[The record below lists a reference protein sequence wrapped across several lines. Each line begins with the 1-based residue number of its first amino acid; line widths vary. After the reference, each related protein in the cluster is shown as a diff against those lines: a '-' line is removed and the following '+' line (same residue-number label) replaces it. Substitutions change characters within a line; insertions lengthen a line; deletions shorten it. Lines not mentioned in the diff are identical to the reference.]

1 MQNKNLDK
9 QIFNFLSTPLKSDDH
24 FISAKVAILDTLGCI
39 IEASTHDEVNNFA
52 IEDKSFE
59 LFSNPFLNVGKL
71 NSYQEVA
78 WYLTVLTRWFDYN
91 DTFLA
96 KEWAH
101 PSDNFGT
108 VYSYFYANPNFK
120 FIDFTTAIT
129 KAYEIQG
136 SLCLGTSLNQLG
148 YDHVFY
154 VKLASGAVFSS
165 LLSKG
170 NEKIVH
176 RTINHI
182 LLDGPSLRSY
192 RHFPNV
198 GKRKSWA
205 AADASKRGIELA
217 KISHLNDEVYSSI
230 QDDKNWGF
238 EKNYLNDSEIKFG
251 KELNDWVIQNVL
263 FKVLFPAEFHGQSAV
278 EGAIKLS
285 KEFNQNIDKVK
296 KINIFTHEPAIRI
309 IANKENLSNASDRD
323 HSLEYMVSAALLFGE
338 LKYEMYGNDFSGL
351 NKIESLRKK
360 IVVSEDSNFTKNYY
374 EFSKR
379 HISNSI
385 EIVYDDNSTSE
396 KITIENPIGHPSR
409 REEAIPLLKEK
420 FISNVQNVFSL
431 EKSMTLWEQ
440 VINLEKDDELTKFF
454 NILQDLSL
462 IHI

>member
-1 MQNKNLDK
+1 MQNNNLDT
-9 QIFNFLSTPLKSDDH
+9 QINNFLSKPLKNDDH
-24 FISAKVAILDTLGCI
+24 FTSAKLAILDTLGCI
-39 IEASTHDEVNNFA
+39 IEASSHDEVNNFA

-101 PSDNFGT
+101 PSDNFGSI
-108 VYSYFYANPNFK
+108 YSYFYANPNFK
-120 FIDFTTAIT
+120 FIDFTTALT

-217 KISHLNDEVYSSI
+217 KISQLNDEVYSSI

-238 EKNYLNDSEIKFG
+238 EKNFLNDSEIKFG

-309 IANKENLSNASDRD
+309 IANKENLSNESDRD

-420 FISNVQNVFSL
+420 FIRNVQNVLSL
-431 EKSMTLWEQ
+431 EKSMSLWEQ

-454 NILQDLSL
+454 NILQDDE
-462 IHI
+462 

>member
-24 FISAKVAILDTLGCI
+24 FTSAKLAILDTLGCI

-101 PSDNFGT
+101 PSDNFGSI
-108 VYSYFYANPNFK
+108 YSYFYANPNFK
-120 FIDFTTAIT
+120 FVDFTTALT

-165 LLSKG
+165 LLCKG
-170 NEKIVH
+170 NEKIVN

-217 KISHLNDEVYSSI
+217 KISQLNDEVYSSI

-338 LKYEMYGNDFSGL
+338 LKYEMYGNNFSGL

-420 FISNVQNVFSL
+420 FIRNVQNVLSL
-431 EKSMTLWEQ
+431 EKSMSVWEQ

-454 NILQDLSL
+454 NILQDDE
-462 IHI
+462 

>member
-24 FISAKVAILDTLGCI
+24 FISAKLAILDTLGCI

-101 PSDNFGT
+101 PSDNFGS
-108 VYSYFYANPNFK
+108 VYSYFYANPNYK
-120 FIDFTTAIT
+120 FIDFTTALT

-217 KISHLNDEVYSSI
+217 KISQLNDEVYSSI

-238 EKNYLNDSEIKFG
+238 EKNFLNDSEIKFG

-409 REEAIPLLKEK
+409 REEAIPLLKDK
-420 FISNVQNVFSL
+420 FIRNVQNVLSL
-431 EKSMTLWEQ
+431 EKSMSLWKQ

-454 NILQDLSL
+454 NILQDDE
-462 IHI
+462 

>member
-1 MQNKNLDK
+1 MQNNNLDT
-9 QIFNFLSTPLKSDDH
+9 QINNFLSKPLKNDDH
-24 FISAKVAILDTLGCI
+24 FTSAKLAILDTLGCI
-39 IEASTHDEVNNFA
+39 IEASSHDEVNNFA

-101 PSDNFGT
+101 PSDNFGSI
-108 VYSYFYANPNFK
+108 YSYFYANPNFK
-120 FIDFTTAIT
+120 FIDFTTALT

-217 KISHLNDEVYSSI
+217 KISQLNDEVYSSI

-278 EGAIKLS
+278 EGAIELS

-309 IANKENLSNASDRD
+309 IANKENLSNESDRD

-420 FISNVQNVFSL
+420 FIRNVQNVLSL
-431 EKSMTLWEQ
+431 EKSMSLWEQ

-454 NILQDLSL
+454 NILQDDE
-462 IHI
+462 

>member
-1 MQNKNLDK
+1 MHNKNLDK

-24 FISAKVAILDTLGCI
+24 FTSAKLAILDTLGCI

-120 FIDFTTAIT
+120 FIDFTTALT

-217 KISHLNDEVYSSI
+217 KISQLNDEVYSSI

-251 KELNDWVIQNVL
+251 KELNDWVIKNVL

-360 IVVSEDSNFTKNYY
+360 IVVTEDSNFTKNYY

-420 FISNVQNVFSL
+420 FIRNVQNVLSL
-431 EKSMTLWEQ
+431 EKSMSLWEQ

-454 NILQDLSL
+454 NILQDDE
-462 IHI
+462 

>member
-1 MQNKNLDK
+1 MQNINLDI
-9 QIFNFLSTPLKSDDH
+9 QINNFLSKPLKNDDH
-24 FISAKVAILDTLGCI
+24 FTSAKLAILDTLGCI

-101 PSDNFGT
+101 PSDNFGSI
-108 VYSYFYANPNFK
+108 YSYFYANPNFK
-120 FIDFTTAIT
+120 FIDFTTALT

-217 KISHLNDEVYSSI
+217 KISQLNDEVYNSI

-420 FISNVQNVFSL
+420 FIRNVQNVLSL
-431 EKSMTLWEQ
+431 EKSMSLWEQ

-454 NILQDLSL
+454 NILQDNE
-462 IHI
+462 

>member
-24 FISAKVAILDTLGCI
+24 FTSAKLAILDTLGCI

-101 PSDNFGT
+101 PSDNFGS

-120 FIDFTTAIT
+120 FIDFTTALT

-217 KISHLNDEVYSSI
+217 KISQLNDEVYSSI

-385 EIVYDDNSTSE
+385 EIVYDNNSTSE

-420 FISNVQNVFSL
+420 FIRNVQNVLSL
-431 EKSMTLWEQ
+431 EKSMSLWEQ

-454 NILQDLSL
+454 NILQDDE
-462 IHI
+462 

>member
-1 MQNKNLDK
+1 MQNNNLDT
-9 QIFNFLSTPLKSDDH
+9 QINNFLSKPLKNDDH
-24 FISAKVAILDTLGCI
+24 FTSAKLAILDTLGCI

-101 PSDNFGT
+101 PSDNFGSI
-108 VYSYFYANPNFK
+108 YSYFYANPNFK
-120 FIDFTTAIT
+120 FIDFTTALT

-136 SLCLGTSLNQLG
+136 SLCLGTSLNKLG

-217 KISHLNDEVYSSI
+217 KISQLNDEVYSSI

-420 FISNVQNVFSL
+420 FIRNVQNILSL
-431 EKSMTLWEQ
+431 EKSMSLWEQ

-454 NILQDLSL
+454 NILQDDE
-462 IHI
+462 

>member
-24 FISAKVAILDTLGCI
+24 FTSAKLAILDTLGCI

-101 PSDNFGT
+101 PSDNFGS

-120 FIDFTTAIT
+120 FIDFTTALT

-176 RTINHI
+176 RTINNI

-217 KISHLNDEVYSSI
+217 KISQLNDEVYSSI

-360 IVVSEDSNFTKNYY
+360 IVVSEDTNFTKNYY

-409 REEAIPLLKEK
+409 REEAIPLLKDK
-420 FISNVQNVFSL
+420 FIRNVQKVLSL
-431 EKSMTLWEQ
+431 EKSMSLWEQ
-440 VINLEKDDELTKFF
+440 IINLEKDDELTKFF
-454 NILQDLSL
+454 NILQDDE
-462 IHI
+462 

>member
-24 FISAKVAILDTLGCI
+24 FTSAKLAILDTLGCI

-101 PSDNFGT
+101 PSDNFGS

-120 FIDFTTAIT
+120 FIDFTTALT

-217 KISHLNDEVYSSI
+217 KISQLNDEVYSSI

-251 KELNDWVIQNVL
+251 KELNDWVIQNIL

-296 KINIFTHEPAIRI
+296 KINIFTHEPAVRI
-309 IANKENLSNASDRD
+309 IANKENLSNPSDRD

-409 REEAIPLLKEK
+409 REEAIPLLKDK
-420 FISNVQNVFSL
+420 FIRNVQKVLSL
-431 EKSMTLWEQ
+431 EKSMSLWEQ
-440 VINLEKDDELTKFF
+440 IINLEKDDELTKFF
-454 NILQDLSL
+454 NILQDDE
-462 IHI
+462 

>member
-24 FISAKVAILDTLGCI
+24 FTSAKLAILDTLGCI

-101 PSDNFGT
+101 PSDNFGSI
-108 VYSYFYANPNFK
+108 YSYFYLNPNYK
-120 FIDFTTAIT
+120 FIDFTTALT

-217 KISHLNDEVYSSI
+217 KISQLNDEVYSSI
-230 QDDKNWGF
+230 QNDKNWGF

-360 IVVSEDSNFTKNYY
+360 IVVSEDTDFTKNYY

-385 EIVYDDNSTSE
+385 EIVYDNNSTSE

-409 REEAIPLLKEK
+409 REEAIPLLKDK
-420 FISNVQNVFSL
+420 FIRNVQKVLSL
-431 EKSMTLWEQ
+431 EKSMSLWEQ

-454 NILQDLSL
+454 NILQDDE
-462 IHI
+462 

>member
-1 MQNKNLDK
+1 MQNNNLDT
-9 QIFNFLSTPLKSDDH
+9 QINKFLSKPLKNDDH
-24 FISAKVAILDTLGCI
+24 FTSAKLAILDTLGCI
-39 IEASTHDEVNNFA
+39 IEASSHDEVNNFA

-101 PSDNFGT
+101 PSDNFGSI
-108 VYSYFYANPNFK
+108 YSYFYLNPNYK
-120 FIDFTTAIT
+120 FIDFTTALT

-217 KISHLNDEVYSSI
+217 KISQLNDEVYSSI
-230 QDDKNWGF
+230 QDDNNWGF

-251 KELNDWVIQNVL
+251 KELNDWVVQNVL

-385 EIVYDDNSTSE
+385 EIVYDNNSTSE

-420 FISNVQNVFSL
+420 FIRNVQNVLSL
-431 EKSMTLWEQ
+431 EKSMSLWEQ

-454 NILQDLSL
+454 NILQDDE
-462 IHI
+462 

>member
-1 MQNKNLDK
+1 MQNNNLDT
-9 QIFNFLSTPLKSDDH
+9 QINNFLSKPLKNDDH
-24 FISAKVAILDTLGCI
+24 FTSAKLAILDTLGCI
-39 IEASTHDEVNNFA
+39 IEASSHDEVNNFA

-59 LFSNPFLNVGKL
+59 LLSNPFLNVGKL

-101 PSDNFGT
+101 PSDNFGSI
-108 VYSYFYANPNFK
+108 YSYFYANPNFK
-120 FIDFTTAIT
+120 FIDFTTALT

-136 SLCLGTSLNQLG
+136 SLCLGTSLNKLG

-217 KISHLNDEVYSSI
+217 KISQLNDEVYSSI

-278 EGAIKLS
+278 EGAIELS

-420 FISNVQNVFSL
+420 FIRNVQNVLSL
-431 EKSMTLWEQ
+431 EKSMSLWEQ

-454 NILQDLSL
+454 N
-462 IHI
+462 

>member
-9 QIFNFLSTPLKSDDH
+9 QIFNFLSTPLKSDDY
-24 FISAKVAILDTLGCI
+24 FTSAKLAILDTLGCI

-120 FIDFTTAIT
+120 FIDFTTALT

-217 KISHLNDEVYSSI
+217 KISQLNDEVYSSI

-385 EIVYDDNSTSE
+385 EIVYDNNSTSE

-409 REEAIPLLKEK
+409 REEAIPLLKDK
-420 FISNVQNVFSL
+420 FIRNVQKVLSL
-431 EKSMTLWEQ
+431 EKSMSLWEQ
-440 VINLEKDDELTKFF
+440 IINLEKDEELTKFF
-454 NILQDLSL
+454 NILQDNE
-462 IHI
+462 

>member
-24 FISAKVAILDTLGCI
+24 FTSAKLAILDTLGCI

-52 IEDKSFE
+52 TEDKSFE

-101 PSDNFGT
+101 PSDNFGSI
-108 VYSYFYANPNFK
+108 YSYFYLNPNYK
-120 FIDFTTAIT
+120 FIDFTTALT

-217 KISHLNDEVYSSI
+217 KISQLNDEVYSSI

-360 IVVSEDSNFTKNYY
+360 IVVSEDTDFTKNYY

-385 EIVYDDNSTSE
+385 EIVYDNNSTSE

-420 FISNVQNVFSL
+420 FIRNVQNVLSL
-431 EKSMTLWEQ
+431 EKSMSLWEQ

-454 NILQDLSL
+454 NILQDDE
-462 IHI
+462 

>member
-24 FISAKVAILDTLGCI
+24 FISAKLAILDTLGCI

-101 PSDNFGT
+101 PSDNFGS

-120 FIDFTTAIT
+120 FIDFTTALT

-217 KISHLNDEVYSSI
+217 KISQLNDEVYSSI

-351 NKIESLRKK
+351 NKIENLRKK

-409 REEAIPLLKEK
+409 REEAIPLLKDK
-420 FISNVQNVFSL
+420 FIRNVQNVLSL
-431 EKSMTLWEQ
+431 EKSMSVWEQ

-454 NILQDLSL
+454 NILQDDE
-462 IHI
+462 

>member
-9 QIFNFLSTPLKSDDH
+9 QIFNFLSSPLKSDDH
-24 FISAKVAILDTLGCI
+24 FTSAKLAILDTLGCI

-59 LFSNPFLNVGKL
+59 LFSNPFLNVRKL

-101 PSDNFGT
+101 PSDNFGSI
-108 VYSYFYANPNFK
+108 YSYFYLNPNYK
-120 FIDFTTAIT
+120 FIDFTTALT

-217 KISHLNDEVYSSI
+217 KISQLNDEVYSSI

-360 IVVSEDSNFTKNYY
+360 IVVSEDTDFTKNYY

-385 EIVYDDNSTSE
+385 EIVYDNNSTSE

-420 FISNVQNVFSL
+420 FIRNVQNVLSL
-431 EKSMTLWEQ
+431 EKSMSLWEQ

-454 NILQDLSL
+454 NILQDDE
-462 IHI
+462 

>member
-1 MQNKNLDK
+1 MQNNNLDT
-9 QIFNFLSTPLKSDDH
+9 QINNFLSKPLKNDDH
-24 FISAKVAILDTLGCI
+24 FTSAKLAILDTLGCI
-39 IEASTHDEVNNFA
+39 IEASSHDEVNNFA

-101 PSDNFGT
+101 PSDNFGSI
-108 VYSYFYANPNFK
+108 YSYFYANPNFK
-120 FIDFTTAIT
+120 FIDFTTALT

-217 KISHLNDEVYSSI
+217 KISQLNDEVYSSI

-238 EKNYLNDSEIKFG
+238 EKNFLNDSEIKFG

-420 FISNVQNVFSL
+420 FIRNVQNILSL
-431 EKSMTLWEQ
+431 EKSMSLWEQ

-454 NILQDLSL
+454 NILQDDE
-462 IHI
+462 

>member
-1 MQNKNLDK
+1 MQNNNLDT
-9 QIFNFLSTPLKSDDH
+9 QINKFLSKPLKNDDH
-24 FISAKVAILDTLGCI
+24 FTSAKLAILDTIGCI
-39 IEASTHDEVNNFA
+39 IEASSHDEVNNFA

-101 PSDNFGT
+101 PSDNFGSI
-108 VYSYFYANPNFK
+108 YSYFYANPNFK
-120 FIDFTTAIT
+120 FIDFTTALT

-217 KISHLNDEVYSSI
+217 KISQLNDEVYSSI

-278 EGAIKLS
+278 EGAIELS

-420 FISNVQNVFSL
+420 FIRNVQNIFSL
-431 EKSMTLWEQ
+431 EKSVSLWDQ

-454 NILQDLSL
+454 NILEDDE
-462 IHI
+462 

>member
-1 MQNKNLDK
+1 MQNNNLDT
-9 QIFNFLSTPLKSDDH
+9 QINNFLSKPLKNDDH
-24 FISAKVAILDTLGCI
+24 FTSAKLAILDTLGCI

-101 PSDNFGT
+101 PSDNFGSI
-108 VYSYFYANPNFK
+108 YSYFYANPNFK
-120 FIDFTTAIT
+120 FIDFTTALT

-217 KISHLNDEVYSSI
+217 KISQLNDEVYSSI

-238 EKNYLNDSEIKFG
+238 EKNFLNDSEIKFG

-420 FISNVQNVFSL
+420 FIRNVQNVLSL
-431 EKSMTLWEQ
+431 EKSMSLWEQ

-454 NILQDLSL
+454 NILQDDE
-462 IHI
+462 

>member
-1 MQNKNLDK
+1 MQNNNLDT
-9 QIFNFLSTPLKSDDH
+9 QINNYLSKPLKNEDH
-24 FISAKVAILDTLGCI
+24 FYSSKLAILDTLGCI

-52 IEDKSFE
+52 IEDKSFA

-101 PSDNFGT
+101 PSDNFGS
-108 VYSYFYANPNFK
+108 VYSYFFANPNFK
-120 FIDFTTAIT
+120 FIDFTTALT

-217 KISHLNDEVYSSI
+217 KISQLNDEVYSSI

-296 KINIFTHEPAIRI
+296 KINIFTHEPAMRI
-309 IANKENLSNASDRD
+309 IANKEILSNASDRD

-338 LKYEMYGNDFSGL
+338 LKYEMYENDFSGL

-360 IVVSEDSNFTKNYY
+360 IVVIEDSNFTNNYY
-374 EFSKR
+374 ELTKR

-420 FISNVQNVFSL
+420 FIRNVQNVLSL
-431 EKSMTLWEQ
+431 EKAMSTWEQ

-454 NILQDLSL
+454 NILQDDE
-462 IHI
+462 

>member
-24 FISAKVAILDTLGCI
+24 FTSAKLAILDTLGCI

-52 IEDKSFE
+52 VEDKSFE

-120 FIDFTTAIT
+120 FIDFTTALT

-217 KISHLNDEVYSSI
+217 KISQLNDEVYSSI

-409 REEAIPLLKEK
+409 REEAIPLLKDK
-420 FISNVQNVFSL
+420 FIRNVQKVLSL
-431 EKSMTLWEQ
+431 EKSMSLWEQ

-454 NILQDLSL
+454 NILQDDE
-462 IHI
+462 

>member
-1 MQNKNLDK
+1 LQNNNLDT
-9 QIFNFLSTPLKSDDH
+9 QINNFLSKPLKNDDH
-24 FISAKVAILDTLGCI
+24 FTSAKLAILDTLGCI
-39 IEASTHDEVNNFA
+39 IEASTHDEVNDFA

-101 PSDNFGT
+101 PSDNFGS
-108 VYSYFYANPNFK
+108 VYSYFFANPNFK
-120 FIDFTTAIT
+120 FIDFTTALT

-217 KISHLNDEVYSSI
+217 KISQLNDEVYSSI

-278 EGAIKLS
+278 EAAIKLS

-309 IANKENLSNASDRD
+309 IANKENLSNESDRD

-409 REEAIPLLKEK
+409 RAEAIPLLKEK
-420 FISNVQNVFSL
+420 FIRNVQNILSL
-431 EKSMTLWEQ
+431 EKSVSLWEQ

-454 NILQDLSL
+454 NILENDE
-462 IHI
+462 

>member
-24 FISAKVAILDTLGCI
+24 FTSAKLAILDTLGCI

-101 PSDNFGT
+101 PSDNFGS

-120 FIDFTTAIT
+120 FIDFTTALT

-217 KISHLNDEVYSSI
+217 KISQLNDEVYSSI

-409 REEAIPLLKEK
+409 REEAIPLLKDK
-420 FISNVQNVFSL
+420 FIRNVQKVLSL
-431 EKSMTLWEQ
+431 EKSMSLWEQ
-440 VINLEKDDELTKFF
+440 IINLEKDDELTKFF
-454 NILQDLSL
+454 NILQDDE
-462 IHI
+462 

>member
-1 MQNKNLDK
+1 MQNNNLDT
-9 QIFNFLSTPLKSDDH
+9 QINNFLSKPLKNDDH
-24 FISAKVAILDTLGCI
+24 FTSAKLAILDTLGCI
-39 IEASTHDEVNNFA
+39 IEASSHDEVNNFA

-101 PSDNFGT
+101 PSDNFGSI
-108 VYSYFYANPNFK
+108 YSYFYANPNFK
-120 FIDFTTAIT
+120 FIDFTTALT

-217 KISHLNDEVYSSI
+217 KISQLNDEVYSSI

-309 IANKENLSNASDRD
+309 IANKENLSNESDRD

-420 FISNVQNVFSL
+420 FIRNVQNILSL
-431 EKSMTLWEQ
+431 EKSVSLWEQ

-454 NILQDLSL
+454 NILQDDE
-462 IHI
+462 